1 MRVSDAGP
9 GLPDHDPRRYKKNPV
24 QTRPTA
30 LPRGDIATLTLR
42 IIATIYRDPLIR
54 LKEKTSL

>member
-9 GLPDHDPRRYKKNPV
+9 GLPDHGSRRYKKNPV
-24 QTRPTA
+24 QACKTT
-30 LPRGDIATLTLR
+30 LPRHDLATIILR
-42 IIATIYRDPLIR
+42 IMAGILHDPLIR